1 MIRDEKE
8 MREAA
13 AREFQAAAAK
23 DRTGNLLEEIWLLL
37 HHNRKWWLL
46 PLVAVLLLVGG
57 LIVLSSTAIAP
68 FIYTLF

>member
-1 MIRDEKE
+1 MIREEKE
-8 MREAA
+8 TRGEAA
-13 AREFQAAAAK
+13 RDFQAAAK
-23 DRTGNLLEEIWLLL
+23 DRSGNLLEEIWLLL